1 MSVYPERMITMK
13 DYDALDYN
21 NLSKE
26 TLIEEI
32 KFLAAAVSAKDTL
45 YKIYKDLYET
55 FSKEYWKE
63 VDGDDSNNKRS

>member
-1 MSVYPERMITMK
+1 MK